1 MSRAVASTKCM
12 VAKKGCA
19 RYLCEC
25 AKGHVD
31 PGAESS

>member
-1 MSRAVASTKCM
+1 M